1 MSHMSGIFQSVYEM
15 RINGQEID
23 EIAESLGVSRSLI
36 EHLDANDYDYSY
48 YLYPYQSENCNDTSI
63 FC

>member
-1 MSHMSGIFQSVYEM
+1 MSRMGGIFQSVYEM
-15 RINGQEID
+15 KIDGREVD

-36 EHLDANDYDYSY
+36 EHLDDYDDDHANYIF
-48 YLYPYQSENCNDTSI
+48 QSENFNDTNI